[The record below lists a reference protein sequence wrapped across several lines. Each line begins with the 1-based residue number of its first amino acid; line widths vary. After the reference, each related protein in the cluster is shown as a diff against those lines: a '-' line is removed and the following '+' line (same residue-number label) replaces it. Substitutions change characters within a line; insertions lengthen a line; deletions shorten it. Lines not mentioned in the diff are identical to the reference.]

1 MDMRK
6 VAGIAIVAVLGLCL
20 GFMLKPFK
28 IINDT
33 EEGVLVKW
41 DGKVEPK
48 PLTQGFNW
56 VAPWNGVD
64 IYPMTFQKTR
74 YENLG
79 VAAQDNLKTS
89 MDVSITGRFI
99 RGMTPVARKDS
110 GSLAQF
116 FDIQLKDR
124 LRANILEAG
133 KIVAKDSQDFYGETT
148 LASMTEKV
156 MELSNKELRAL
167 GYEITAVE
175 FSDVN
180 LPPVVATAVE
190 GAKTRAENVKTQQQ
204 QLKIADLKAQEQV
217 KKADAQSQSIRMV
230 ASANLERIQKEA
242 EGKLYAA
249 QKEAEGNKVLALSL
263 TPEIIKNKEAEA
275 KLLWNGVSPT
285 HVYSGDSSFI
295 IK

>member
-1 MDMRK
+1 MSLGKGLPIAGMVIAGLL
-6 VAGIAIVAVLGLCL
+6 VA
-20 GFMLKPFK
+20 FMLKPFV

-41 DGKVEPK
+41 DGKVEPA
-48 PLTQGFNW
+48 PLTQGFNV

-79 VAAQDNLKTS
+79 VTSQDNLKTS

-110 GSLAQF
+110 GSIQQF
-116 FDIQLKDR
+116 FEVQLKDR

-133 KIVAKDSQDFYGETT
+133 KVVAKDSQDFYGETT
-148 LASMTEKV
+148 LARMADDIINI
-156 MELSNKELRAL
+156 SNKELRPL

-180 LPPVVATAVE
+180 LPPVVANAVE
-190 GAKTRAENVKTQQQ
+190 GAKTRAELVKTQQQ

-217 KKADAQSQSIRMV
+217 KRADAESKSIRMV
-230 ASANLERIQKEA
+230 ANANLEKAQKEA
-242 EGKLYAA
+242 DGKLYSA
-249 QKEAEGNKVLALSL
+249 QKEAEGNGVLSRSL

-275 KLLWNGVSPT
+275 KLLWNGVAPT
-285 HVYSGDSSFI
+285 HVYGGDSSFI

>member
-1 MDMRK
+1 MNLGK
-6 VAGIAIVAVLGLCL
+6 GLSVAGLIICGLLVA
-20 GFMLKPFK
+20 FMLKPFV

-48 PLTQGFNW
+48 PLTQGFNT

-79 VAAQDNLKTS
+79 VAAQDNLKTT

-110 GSLAQF
+110 GSIQQF
-116 FDIQLKDR
+116 FDVQLKDR

-133 KIVAKDSQDFYGETT
+133 KVVAKDSQDFYGENT
-148 LASMTEKV
+148 LARMTDV
-156 MELSNKELRAL
+156 IVELSNKELRPL

-217 KKADAQSQSIRMV
+217 KKADAQSKSIRMV

-242 EGKLYAA
+242 DGKLYAA
-249 QKEAEGNKVLALSL
+249 KKESEGNKLLSQSL

-285 HVYSGDSSFI
+285 HVYGGDSSFI

>member
-1 MDMRK
+1 MSLGK
-6 VAGIAIVAVLGLCL
+6 ALSIAGLVFCGLLIA
-20 GFMLKPFK
+20 FMLKPFV

-41 DGKVEPK
+41 DGKVEPV
-48 PLTQGFNW
+48 PLTQGFNT

-79 VAAQDNLKTS
+79 VTSQDNLKTS

-99 RGMTPVARKDS
+99 RGKTPVARKDS
-110 GSLAQF
+110 GSIQQF
-116 FDIQLKDR
+116 FDVQLKDR
-124 LRANILEAG
+124 LRSNILEAG
-133 KIVAKDSQDFYGETT
+133 KTFAKDSQDFYGEKT
-148 LASMTEKV
+148 LTNVTDYIIET
-156 MELSNKELRAL
+156 SNKELKPL
-167 GYEITAVE
+167 GYEIVAVE
-175 FSDVN
+175 FSDIN
-180 LPPVVATAVE
+180 LPPVVAQAVE
-190 GAKTRAENVKTQQQ
+190 GAKTRAENVKTQTQ

-217 KKADAQSQSIRMV
+217 KKADAQSKSIRMV

-242 EGKLYAA
+242 DGKLYAA
-249 QKEAEGNKVLALSL
+249 KKESEGNKLLSMSL

-285 HVYSGDSSFI
+285 HVYGGDSSFI